1 MNELP
6 ILVLGMHRSG
16 TSCLAGMLAAG
27 GLASAGDAV
36 RNWDNARGHFEMLDA
51 VRLDEAVLAHSGGHW
66 LAPPAELRWTDEHAA
81 LRDRI
86 LAMRIAGRPALIKD
100 PRTLLVLPFW
110 RASALPFHAIAIVR
124 HPLAVARSLES
135 WRSMAIDDGVQLWSA
150 HNRALLDDR
159 ARHTYPLIDFDAP
172 RDAMIAATLA
182 AARTYAKH
190 VDEVALAAA
199 YEDQLVH
206 HDGIA
211 DTERHT
217 EEYSDEYRD
226 AYDLHR
232 RLVGTT
238 TAQRRSYPHAWMK
251 EFTDHLARQDINLA
265 AAAARQALGEV
276 DDAAVVLVPVTNALV
291 RAGHASV
298 ARGLVIAN
306 ASRLEPGMADLLH
319 AKALAH
325 DPDAA
330 VRHLEAALAIEH
342 PFHQARHMLPH
353 ALRAAGR
360 NADARTAL
368 ERVAGEALYA
378 HGPLATLAEWSWLDG
393 ERTRAFD
400 EMARAIAAAPPH
412 RRGRLRTRRAEW
424 LLAHDDVDAART
436 ELEHA
441 IEEDP
446 GYPRSREVLAR
457 IHGK

>member
-66 LAPPAELRWTDEHAA
+66 LAPTAELRWTDEHAA
-81 LRDRI
+81 MRDRI
-86 LAMRIAGRPALIKD
+86 LATRIDGRPALIKD

-110 RASALPFHAIAIVR
+110 RASAIPFHAVAIVR

-135 WRSMAIDDGVQLWSA
+135 WRSMPIGDGVRLWTA
-150 HNRALLDDR
+150 HNRALLEDR
-159 ARHTYPLIDFDAP
+159 ARHDYALIDFDAP

-182 AARTYAKH
+182 AARTFSTMI
-190 VDEVALAAA
+190 DEGALAAA

-211 DTERHT
+211 DT
-217 EEYSDEYRD
+217 DEYTGEVRD
-226 AYDLHR
+226 AFALHA

-238 TAQRRSYPHAWMK
+238 TARRRSYPRAWMK
-251 EFTDHLARQDINLA
+251 EFAEHLARQDVHLA
-265 AAAARQALGEV
+265 AAAARQALFEV

-342 PFHQARHMLPH
+342 PLHQARHMLPH

-360 NADARTAL
+360 HADARAAL

-378 HGPLATLAEWSWLDG
+378 HGPLATLAEWSWIDG
-393 ERTRAFD
+393 DRTRALD
-400 EMARAIAAAPPH
+400 EMARAIAAAPAH
-412 RRGRLRTRRAEW
+412 RRGRLRTRRGEW
-424 LLAHDDVDAART
+424 LLARGDVVAARE
-436 ELEHA
+436 ELDQA
-441 IEEDP
+441 IAEDP
-446 GYPRSREVLAR
+446 SYGRSREVRAR
-457 IHGK
+457 IPPK